1 MNADEAVIF
10 RSRRAW
16 RVRIAQIAVWATAVG
31 LPLALATTPSAP
43 PTSADWIVLALGL
56 SLLAAF
62 VVGME
67 IYLRLYVLELRRIEG
82 GLEAATLA
90 TLHHRRVRFEGG
102 AGADLGEE
110 RREKGW
116 YGGVSFDNQS
126 SFLRVPG
133 RKLPFILDTTPPN
146 ELHRGRL
153 EAALRQRSSAPR
165 DGPAKR
171 R

>member
-110 RREKGW
+110 
-116 YGGVSFDNQS
+116 
-126 SFLRVPG
+126 VPG